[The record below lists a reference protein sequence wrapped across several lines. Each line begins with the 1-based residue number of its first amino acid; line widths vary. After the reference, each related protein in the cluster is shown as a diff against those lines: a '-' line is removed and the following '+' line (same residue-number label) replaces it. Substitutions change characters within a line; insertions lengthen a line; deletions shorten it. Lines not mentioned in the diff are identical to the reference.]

1 MEVIYMSR
9 PGRDYNPRKFN
20 KSKPSVDTS
29 MPPPATGREDIPKP
43 QKKPNS
49 QPQQRQQR
57 PQQRRDN
64 RSNTRQQRPQQRRR
78 DGQPLYDAK
87 WVRVVEHDTSEGI
100 VTGFT
105 EDTVIPCRIAIES
118 SEALLPSMRIYVG
131 GDGEGDPEGSIL
143 GGARMDKMSNSA
155 KMDFPLILQ
164 LFVEEHGKH
173 FVDAFFNKA
182 GNLSLKQHAFEL
194 LAGIGNKKAL
204 QMAELRGSSGFS
216 SMAELNEK
224 CGIDSAE
231 LLARRFFSEVE
242 DRTLQPRLID
252 HLFPV
257 NA

>member
-1 MEVIYMSR
+1 
-9 PGRDYNPRKFN
+9 
-20 KSKPSVDTS
+20 
-29 MPPPATGREDIPKP
+29 MPPPATGRKEIPQP
-43 QKKPNS
+43 QKKPEQ
-49 QPQQRQQR
+49 QPRRQQRQ
-57 PQQRRDN
+57 PQRRNN
-64 RSNTRQQRPQQRRR
+64 RGNQRSQQRRR

-87 WVRVVEHDTSEGI
+87 WVRIVEHDVAEGVI
-100 VTGFT
+100 TGFT

-118 SEALLPSMRIYVG
+118 DEAFLPSMRIYVG
-131 GDGEGDPEGSIL
+131 GDGKGSPEGSIL

-155 KMDFPLILQ
+155 KLDFPLIIQ

-204 QMAELRGSSGFS
+204 QMAELRGSSGFA
-216 SMAELNEK
+216 SMEELNEK

>member
-43 QKKPNS
+43 QKKPDP

-78 DGQPLYDAK
+78 DGQPL
-87 WVRVVEHDTSEGI
+87 
-100 VTGFT
+100 

-216 SMAELNEK
+216 SMAELNER

>member
-1 MEVIYMSR
+1 MSR
-9 PGRDYNPRKFN
+9 PGRDYTPRKFN

-29 MPPPATGREDIPKP
+29 MPPPATGRKEIPQP
-43 QKKPNS
+43 QKKPEQ
-49 QPQQRQQR
+49 QPRRQQRQ
-57 PQQRRDN
+57 PQRRNN
-64 RSNTRQQRPQQRRR
+64 RGNQRPQQRRR

-87 WVRVVEHDTSEGI
+87 WVRVVEHDVAEGV

-118 SEALLPSMRIYVG
+118 DEALLPSMRIYVG
-131 GDGEGDPEGSIL
+131 GDGKGSPEGSIL

-155 KMDFPLILQ
+155 KLDFPLIIQ

-204 QMAELRGSSGFS
+204 QNG
-216 SMAELNEK
+216 
-224 CGIDSAE
+224 
-231 LLARRFFSEVE
+231 
-242 DRTLQPRLID
+242 
-252 HLFPV
+252 
-257 NA
+257 

>member
-1 MEVIYMSR
+1 MSR
-9 PGRDYNPRKFN
+9 PGRDYTPRKFN
-20 KSKPSVDTS
+20 KAKPSVDTS
-29 MPPPATGREDIPKP
+29 MPPPATGRKEIPKP
-43 QKKPNS
+43 QKKPEQ

-57 PQQRRDN
+57 PQQRRNN
-64 RSNTRQQRPQQRRR
+64 RGNQRQQRPQQRRR
-78 DGQPLYDAK
+78 DGQPLYEAT
-87 WVRVVEHDTSEGI
+87 WVRVVEHDMSEGV

-105 EDTVIPCRIAIES
+105 EDTVIPCRIAVES
-118 SEALLPSMRIYVG
+118 SVQLMPSTRIYVRP
-131 GDGEGDPEGSIL
+131 DGKESPQGSIL

-155 KMDFPLILQ
+155 KIDFPLIIQ

-182 GNLSLKQHAFEL
+182 GNLSRKQHSFEL

-204 QMAELRGSSGFS
+204 QMVELRGSSGFA

-231 LLARRFFSEVE
+231 LLSRRFFSEVE

>member
-1 MEVIYMSR
+1 MSR
-9 PGRDYNPRKFN
+9 PGRDYTPRKFN

-29 MPPPATGREDIPKP
+29 MPPPATGRKEIPNP
-43 QKKPNS
+43 QKKS
-49 QPQQRQQR
+49 EQQPRRQQRQ
-57 PQQRRDN
+57 PQRRNN
-64 RSNTRQQRPQQRRR
+64 RGNQHPQQRRR
-78 DGQPLYDAK
+78 GGQPLYDAK
-87 WVRVVEHDTSEGI
+87 WVRVVEHDLAEGV

-118 SEALLPSMRIYVG
+118 DESLLPSMRIYVG
-131 GDGEGDPEGSIL
+131 GDGKGSPEGSIM

-155 KMDFPLILQ
+155 KLDFPLIIQ
-164 LFVEEHGKH
+164 LFVEEHGQH

-204 QMAELRGSSGFS
+204 QMAELRGSSGFT
-216 SMAELNEK
+216 SMEELNEK

-257 NA
+257 TA

>member
-1 MEVIYMSR
+1 MSR
-9 PGRDYNPRKFN
+9 PGRDYTPRKFN
-20 KSKPSVDTS
+20 KTKPTVDTS
-29 MPPPATGREDIPKP
+29 MPPPATGRKEIPKP
-43 QKKPNS
+43 QKKPEQ
-49 QPQQRQQR
+49 QPQRQQR
-57 PQQRRDN
+57 PQQRSNQRRNN
-64 RSNTRQQRPQQRRR
+64 RGNQRPQQRRR

-87 WVRVVEHDTSEGI
+87 WVRVVEHDMSEGV

-118 SEALLPSMRIYVG
+118 SEVLLPSMRVYVG
-131 GDGEGDPEGSIL
+131 GDGKGSPSGYIL

-155 KMDFPLILQ
+155 KMDFPLIIQ

-216 SMAELNEK
+216 SMQELNENVAL
-224 CGIDSAE
+224 ILLNFWHVDSF
-231 LLARRFFSEVE
+231 LKSKIGHFNLASSTTCSR
-242 DRTLQPRLID
+242 
-252 HLFPV
+252 
-257 NA
+257 

>member
-1 MEVIYMSR
+1 MSR
-9 PGRDYNPRKFN
+9 PGRDYTPRKFN

-29 MPPPATGREDIPKP
+29 MPPPATGRKEIPQP
-43 QKKPNS
+43 QKKPEQ
-49 QPQQRQQR
+49 QPRRQQRQ
-57 PQQRRDN
+57 PQRRNN
-64 RSNTRQQRPQQRRR
+64 RGNQRPQQRRR

-87 WVRVVEHDTSEGI
+87 WVRVVEHDVAEGV

-118 SEALLPSMRIYVG
+118 GEVLLPNIRIYVG
-131 GDGEGDPEGSIL
+131 GDGKGSPEGSIL

-155 KMDFPLILQ
+155 KLDFPLIIQ

-204 QMAELRGSSGFS
+204 QMAELRGSSGFA
-216 SMAELNEK
+216 SMEELNEK

>member
-1 MEVIYMSR
+1 MSR
-9 PGRDYNPRKFN
+9 PGRDYTPRKFN
-20 KSKPSVDTS
+20 KSKPNVDTS
-29 MPPPATGREDIPKP
+29 MPPPATGRKEIPQP
-43 QKKPNS
+43 QKKPEQ
-49 QPQQRQQR
+49 QPRRQQRQ
-57 PQQRRDN
+57 PQRRNN
-64 RSNTRQQRPQQRRR
+64 RGNQRPQQRRR

-87 WVRVVEHDTSEGI
+87 WVRVVEHDVAEGV

-118 SEALLPSMRIYVG
+118 DDVLLPSMRIYVG
-131 GDGEGDPEGSIL
+131 GDGKGSPEGSIL
-143 GGARMDKMSNSA
+143 GGARMDKMPNSA
-155 KMDFPLILQ
+155 KLDFPLIIQ

-204 QMAELRGSSGFS
+204 QMAELRGSSGFA
-216 SMAELNEK
+216 SMEELNEK

>member
-1 MEVIYMSR
+1 MSR
-9 PGRDYNPRKFN
+9 PGRDYTPRKFN

-29 MPPPATGREDIPKP
+29 MPPPAAGRKEVPKP
-43 QKKPNS
+43 QKKPEQ
-49 QPQQRQQR
+49 QPRRQQRQ
-57 PQQRRDN
+57 PQRRNN
-64 RSNTRQQRPQQRRR
+64 RGNQRPQQRRR
-78 DGQPLYDAK
+78 EGQPLYDAK
-87 WVRVVEHDTSEGI
+87 WVRVVEHDLAEGV

-118 SEALLPSMRIYVG
+118 TEALLPSMRIYVG
-131 GDGEGDPEGSIL
+131 GDGEGSPEGSIL

-155 KMDFPLILQ
+155 KLDFPLILQ

-204 QMAELRGSSGFS
+204 QMAELRGSSGFA
-216 SMAELNEK
+216 SMEELNEK

>member
-1 MEVIYMSR
+1 
-9 PGRDYNPRKFN
+9 
-20 KSKPSVDTS
+20 
-29 MPPPATGREDIPKP
+29 MPPPATGRTEIPKP
-43 QKKPNS
+43 QKKPEQ
-49 QPQQRQQR
+49 QPRRQQRQ
-57 PQQRRDN
+57 PQRRSN
-64 RSNTRQQRPQQRRR
+64 RGNQRPQQRRR

-87 WVRVVEHDTSEGI
+87 WVRVVEHDVAEGV

-105 EDTVIPCRIAIES
+105 EDTLIPCRIAIES
-118 SEALLPSMRIYVG
+118 NEALLPSMRIYVG
-131 GDGEGDPEGSIL
+131 GDSKGSPEGSIL

-155 KMDFPLILQ
+155 KLDFPLIIQ

-204 QMAELRGSSGFS
+204 QMAELRGSSGFA
-216 SMAELNEK
+216 SMEELNEK

-252 HLFPV
+252 HLLPV

>member
-1 MEVIYMSR
+1 MSR
-9 PGRDYNPRKFN
+9 PGRDYTPRKFN
-20 KSKPSVDTS
+20 KAKPSVDTS
-29 MPPPATGREDIPKP
+29 MPPPATGRKEVPKP
-43 QKKPNS
+43 QKKPEQ
-49 QPQQRQQR
+49 QPQRQQR
-57 PQQRRDN
+57 PQQRRNN
-64 RSNTRQQRPQQRRR
+64 RGNQRPQRRR

-87 WVRVVEHDTSEGI
+87 WVRVVEHDVSEGV

-105 EDTVIPCRIAIES
+105 EDTIIPCRVAIES

-131 GDGEGDPEGSIL
+131 DDGKGSPSGSIL

-155 KMDFPLILQ
+155 KIDFPLILQ

-216 SMAELNEK
+216 SMQELNEK

-242 DRTLQPRLID
+242 DRSLQPRLID

-257 NA
+257 TA

>member
-1 MEVIYMSR
+1 MTQAKELS
-9 PGRDYNPRKFN
+9 PDLPRTLSFRAELQLNQVKH
-20 KSKPSVDTS
+20 SYQ
-29 MPPPATGREDIPKP
+29 A
-43 QKKPNS
+43 
-49 QPQQRQQR
+49 
-57 PQQRRDN
+57 
-64 RSNTRQQRPQQRRR
+64 
-78 DGQPLYDAK
+78 
-87 WVRVVEHDTSEGI
+87 
-100 VTGFT
+100 
-105 EDTVIPCRIAIES
+105 C
-118 SEALLPSMRIYVG
+118 
-131 GDGEGDPEGSIL
+131 EGDPEGSIL

>member
-1 MEVIYMSR
+1 MEVIGMSR
-9 PGRDYNPRKFN
+9 PGRDYTHRNFN

-29 MPPPATGREDIPKP
+29 MPPPATGRKEVPKP
-43 QKKPNS
+43 QKKPEQQS
-49 QPQQRQQR
+49 QRQ
-57 PQQRRDN
+57 P
-64 RSNTRQQRPQQRRR
+64 RPQQRRR

-87 WVRVVEHDTSEGI
+87 WVRVVEHDLSEGV

-105 EDTVIPCRIAIES
+105 EDTVIPCRIAIETD
-118 SEALLPSMRIYVG
+118 EALLPSMRIYVG
-131 GDGEGDPEGSIL
+131 GDGKGSPSGSIL

-155 KMDFPLILQ
+155 KMDFPLIIQ

-216 SMAELNEK
+216 SMQELNEK

>member
-1 MEVIYMSR
+1 MSR
-9 PGRDYNPRKFN
+9 PGRDYTPRKFN

-29 MPPPATGREDIPKP
+29 MPPPATGRKEIPQP
-43 QKKPNS
+43 QKKPEQ
-49 QPQQRQQR
+49 QPRRQQRQ
-57 PQQRRDN
+57 PQRRNN
-64 RSNTRQQRPQQRRR
+64 RGNQRPQQRRR

-87 WVRVVEHDTSEGI
+87 WVRVVEHNVAEGV

-118 SEALLPSMRIYVG
+118 DEALLPSMRIYVG
-131 GDGEGDPEGSIL
+131 GDGKGSPEGSIL

-155 KMDFPLILQ
+155 KLDFPLIIQ

-204 QMAELRGSSGFS
+204 QIAELRGSSGFA
-216 SMAELNEK
+216 SMEELNEK

-257 NA
+257 SA

>member
-1 MEVIYMSR
+1 MSR
-9 PGRDYNPRKFN
+9 PGRDYTPRKFN
-20 KSKPSVDTS
+20 KAKPSVDTS
-29 MPPPATGREDIPKP
+29 MPPPATGRKEIPKP
-43 QKKPNS
+43 QKKPEQ
-49 QPQQRQQR
+49 QPQRQQR
-57 PQQRRDN
+57 PQQRRNN
-64 RSNTRQQRPQQRRR
+64 RGNQRPQRRR

-87 WVRVVEHDTSEGI
+87 WVRVVEHDVSEGV

-105 EDTVIPCRIAIES
+105 EDTIIPCRVAIGS

-131 GDGEGDPEGSIL
+131 DDGKGSPSGSIL

-155 KMDFPLILQ
+155 KIDFPLILQ

-216 SMAELNEK
+216 SMQELNEK

-257 NA
+257 TA

>member
-1 MEVIYMSR
+1 MSR
-9 PGRDYNPRKFN
+9 PGRDYTPRKFN

-29 MPPPATGREDIPKP
+29 MPPPATGRKEIPQP
-43 QKKPNS
+43 QKKPEQ
-49 QPQQRQQR
+49 QPRRQQRQ
-57 PQQRRDN
+57 PQRRSN
-64 RSNTRQQRPQQRRR
+64 RGNHRPQQRRR

-87 WVRVVEHDTSEGI
+87 WVRVVEHDVAEGV

-105 EDTVIPCRIAIES
+105 EDTLIPCRIAIES
-118 SEALLPSMRIYVG
+118 NEALLPSMRIYVG
-131 GDGEGDPEGSIL
+131 GDSKGSPEGSIL

-155 KMDFPLILQ
+155 KLDFPLIIQ

-204 QMAELRGSSGFS
+204 QMAELRGSSGFA
-216 SMAELNEK
+216 SMEELNEK

-252 HLFPV
+252 HLLPV

>member
-1 MEVIYMSR
+1 MEVIGMSR
-9 PGRDYNPRKFN
+9 PGRDYTPRKFN
-20 KSKPSVDTS
+20 KSKPNVDTS
-29 MPPPATGREDIPKP
+29 MPQPALGRKEIPKT
-43 QKKPNS
+43 QKKPE
-49 QPQQRQQR
+49 QLRQHR
-57 PQQRRDN
+57 PQQQRGN
-64 RSNTRQQRPQQRRR
+64 RSNQRQQRPQQRRR
-78 DGQPLYDAK
+78 DVQPLYEAK
-87 WVRVVEHDTSEGI
+87 WVRVVEHDMQEGV

-118 SEALLPSMRIYVG
+118 SEQLMPSTRIYVG
-131 GDGEGDPEGSIL
+131 EDGAESPQGSIL

-155 KMDFPLILQ
+155 KMDFPLIIQ

-204 QMAELRGSSGFS
+204 QMAELRGSSGFA
-216 SMAELNEK
+216 SMQELNEK
-224 CGIDSAE
+224 CNIDSAE
-231 LLARRFFSEVE
+231 LLSRRFFSEVE

>member
-1 MEVIYMSR
+1 MSR
-9 PGRDYNPRKFN
+9 PGRDYTPRKFN
-20 KSKPSVDTS
+20 KSKSSVDTS
-29 MPPPATGREDIPKP
+29 MPPPATGRKEIPQP
-43 QKKPNS
+43 QKKPEQ
-49 QPQQRQQR
+49 QPRRQQRQ
-57 PQQRRDN
+57 PQRRNN
-64 RSNTRQQRPQQRRR
+64 RGNQRPQQRRR

-87 WVRVVEHDTSEGI
+87 WVRVVEHNVAEGV

-118 SEALLPSMRIYVG
+118 DEALLPSMRIYVG
-131 GDGEGDPEGSIL
+131 GDGKGSPEGSIL
-143 GGARMDKMSNSA
+143 GGARMNKMSNSA
-155 KMDFPLILQ
+155 KLDFPLIIQ

-204 QMAELRGSSGFS
+204 QIAELRGSSGFA
-216 SMAELNEK
+216 SMEELNEK

>member
-1 MEVIYMSR
+1 MSR
-9 PGRDYNPRKFN
+9 PGRDYTPRKFN
-20 KSKPSVDTS
+20 KAKPSVDTS
-29 MPPPATGREDIPKP
+29 MPPPATGRKEIPKP
-43 QKKPNS
+43 QKKPEQ
-49 QPQQRQQR
+49 QPQRQQR
-57 PQQRRDN
+57 PQQRSQQR
-64 RSNTRQQRPQQRRR
+64 RSNRGNQRPQQRRR
-78 DGQPLYDAK
+78 DGQPLYDAR
-87 WVRVVEHDTSEGI
+87 WVRVVEHDTSEGV

-118 SEALLPSMRIYVG
+118 TEALLPSMRIYVG
-131 GDGEGDPEGSIL
+131 GDGKGSPSGSIL

-155 KMDFPLILQ
+155 KMDFPLIIQ

-216 SMAELNEK
+216 SMQELNEK

-257 NA
+257 SA

>member
-1 MEVIYMSR
+1 MSR
-9 PGRDYNPRKFN
+9 PGRDYTPRKFN

-29 MPPPATGREDIPKP
+29 MPPPATGRKEIPQP
-43 QKKPNS
+43 QKKPEQ
-49 QPQQRQQR
+49 QPRRQQRQ
-57 PQQRRDN
+57 PQRRNN
-64 RSNTRQQRPQQRRR
+64 RGNQRPQQRRR

-87 WVRVVEHDTSEGI
+87 WVRVVEHNVAEGV

-118 SEALLPSMRIYVG
+118 DEALLPSMRIYVG
-131 GDGEGDPEGSIL
+131 GDGKGSPEGSIL
-143 GGARMDKMSNSA
+143 GGARMNKMSNSA
-155 KMDFPLILQ
+155 KLDFPLIIQ

-204 QMAELRGSSGFS
+204 QIAELRGSSGFA
-216 SMAELNEK
+216 SMEELNEK